1 MSQLFDRVF
10 KALTDAHYIEETAT
24 PGRFVWRDE
33 DDARRRFKR
42 FHADPVK
49 YAQYIDADLTG
60 LVGGLAAESADF
72 VKALDRVKSLETEL
86 AATRA
91 LLADESERRR
101 MAELAIEHVRQFLP
115 PPLELLTEAQSIRR
129 FGVDLNGKRV
139 IGYKEPKDR
148 P

>member
-10 KALTDAHYIEETAT
+10 KALTDSHYIEETAT

-60 LVGGLAAESADF
+60 LVGGLVAESD
-72 VKALDRVKSLETEL
+72 DRVKSLENEL

-91 LLADESERRR
+91 LLADERERRR
-101 MAELAIEHVRQFLP
+101 MSELAIENIRQSLP
-115 PPLELLTEAQSIRR
+115 PP
-129 FGVDLNGKRV
+129 
-139 IGYKEPKDR
+139 
-148 P
+148 